1 MAERGVELT
10 VDFDAWVEATNIG
23 EGVFHPINGFMDSK
37 DYHSVVENMRL
48 DNGEPWTI
56 PVTLDVPEEKFQE
69 IVKAGK
75 ITLITSDGV
84 AVAEVEVEDVFKVDF
99 SNDLVKV
106 FETDSLEHPGVK
118 KEAGRSR
125 YRVGGA
131 VRLLR
136 GVDPVYPDYDLKP
149 KQSKKR
155 FKEMGWETIV
165 GFQTRNPIHR
175 SHEYLQRV
183 GLELADGL
191 FIQPLVGWKKAD
203 DLSPQAI
210 IATYERML
218 ADFYP
223 SGRAILGTLLTPMRY
238 AGPREAVFHAI
249 IRRNYGC
256 THFIVGRDHAGV
268 GGFYKKYAA
277 HKLCREFTD
286 LGIETLTLCGP
297 YYCAKCE
304 TIVTEKTCPHGE
316 QFALDISGTQVRAML
331 KNGERPPIEYMR
343 PEIADTLIA
352 LAESGTLLGGEEVN
366 GL

>member
-1 MAERGVELT
+1 MAKPFVKLLVEPE
-10 VDFDAWVEATNIG
+10 VWVEAANISD
-23 EGVFHPINGFMDSK
+23 GVLSPLTGFMDSK
-37 DYHSVVENMRL
+37 DYHGVVENMRL
-48 DNGEPWTI
+48 DSGEPWTI
-56 PVTLDVPEEKFQE
+56 PVTLDVDEEKVQD

-75 ITLITSDGV
+75 VALTVSDGS
-84 AVAEVEVEDVFKVDF
+84 AVAEVEVEDVFKVDL
-99 SNDLVKV
+99 SIDLVKV
-106 FETDSLEHPGVK
+106 FGTDSMEHPGVR
-118 KEAGRSR
+118 KEAGRSS

-136 GVDPVYPDYDLKP
+136 KTDSIYPDYNMTP
-149 KQSKKR
+149 KQTRKR
-155 FKEMGWETIV
+155 FKDMGWKTIV

-191 FIQPLVGWKKAD
+191 FIQPLIGWKKAD
-203 DLSPQAI
+203 DLSPEAVMNS
-210 IATYERML
+210 YKMML
-218 ADFYP
+218 AEFYP

-249 IRRNYGC
+249 IRRNFGC

-268 GGFYKKYAA
+268 GGFYEKYAA
-277 HKLCREFTD
+277 HKLCHKFTD

-297 YYCAKCE
+297 YHCGKCG

-316 QFALDISGTQVRAML
+316 QFALDISGTQVRSML
-331 KNGERPPIEYMR
+331 KNGKRPPIEYMR

-352 LAESGTLLGGEEVN
+352 LAESGNLFVGDNVN